1 MDYKLNEIYVSIFYI
16 CILIGLFHMKVSSAT
31 STFAMTF
38 SASMSVVEYYLL
50 KRFPIPYGKCM
61 DK

>member
-1 MDYKLNEIYVSIFYI
+1 MYVVIEEF
-16 CILIGLFHMKVSSAT
+16 CMKVSSAT

-50 KRFPIPYGKCM
+50 KRFPIPYGKSM
-61 DK
+61 DKWN